1 MSTSSFVKKLAS
13 NDRPTRDAALEA
25 LRKFLSSKSTKSMS
39 LLDMEKLWKGLYFSM
54 WFCDRP
60 KAQERLA
67 ENLGSLYSQV
77 ILKDD
82 FAKFVEA
89 FWSIMIKEWPSID
102 QWRIDKY
109 YLLIRRVVRHNFQ
122 FMQSTEWDSEILQKW
137 LDVMNRTVLSGDK
150 SVPVALPYH
159 LCDIWV
165 EELERVLFEDL
176 KDLQLELDE
185 LSKEDEDYITKYLEL
200 LKRKVEIALEAPI
213 TELISPFTRLN
224 KEALLKTLREKCK
237 EDVLD
242 DERLKDWGSVEGDE
256 EEEEEEDDDDED
268 ASEEEWTGF

>member
-1 MSTSSFVKKLAS
+1 MKSSIPVS
-13 NDRPTRDAALEA
+13 YT
-25 LRKFLSSKSTKSMS
+25 
-39 LLDMEKLWKGLYFSM
+39 
-54 WFCDRP
+54 
-60 KAQERLA
+60 
-67 ENLGSLYSQV
+67 
-77 ILKDD
+77 
-82 FAKFVEA
+82 
-89 FWSIMIKEWPSID
+89 
-102 QWRIDKY
+102 
-109 YLLIRRVVRHNFQ
+109 H
-122 FMQSTEWDSEILQKW
+122 
-137 LDVMNRTVLSGDK
+137 LDVYKRQ
-150 SVPVALPYH
+150 ALPYH

>member
-1 MSTSSFVKKLAS
+1 
-13 NDRPTRDAALEA
+13 
-25 LRKFLSSKSTKSMS
+25 
-39 LLDMEKLWKGLYFSM
+39 
-54 WFCDRP
+54 
-60 KAQERLA
+60 
-67 ENLGSLYSQV
+67 
-77 ILKDD
+77 
-82 FAKFVEA
+82 
-89 FWSIMIKEWPSID
+89 MIKEWPSID

>member
-89 FWSIMIKEWPSID
+89 SFLV
-102 QWRIDKY
+102 Y
-109 YLLIRRVVRHNFQ
+109 Y
-122 FMQSTEWDSEILQKW
+122 D
-137 LDVMNRTVLSGDK
+137 
-150 SVPVALPYH
+150 
-159 LCDIWV
+159 
-165 EELERVLFEDL
+165 
-176 KDLQLELDE
+176 
-185 LSKEDEDYITKYLEL
+185 
-200 LKRKVEIALEAPI
+200 
-213 TELISPFTRLN
+213 
-224 KEALLKTLREKCK
+224 
-237 EDVLD
+237 
-242 DERLKDWGSVEGDE
+242 
-256 EEEEEEDDDDED
+256 
-268 ASEEEWTGF
+268 